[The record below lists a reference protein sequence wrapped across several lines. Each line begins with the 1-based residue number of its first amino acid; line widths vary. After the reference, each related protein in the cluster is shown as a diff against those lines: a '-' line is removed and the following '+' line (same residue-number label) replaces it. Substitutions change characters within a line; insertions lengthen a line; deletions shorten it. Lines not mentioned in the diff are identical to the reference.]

1 MWIFLPNAMI
11 SIVAH
16 RQRPDFLLVRARI
29 KGDIE
34 RVFPGAIVTRSPR
47 ADYLYRATVH
57 RDRVASTLSQH
68 LVTMTYANVKGAI
81 PVGDSRRRSF
91 MHATWHVMH
100 SAQHAA
106 EPFQG
111 MDAREELPQ
120 ADDLPSLFT
129 GAWFAHTTTRGEPR
143 TVHVSQVQE
152 RLEDVP
158 LVSLD
163 FTESDFHASLP
174 YPVAQQ
180 WLRNASPII

>member
-1 MWIFLPNAMI
+1 MWIFLPNAML

-16 RQRPDFLLVRARI
+16 RQRADFLMIRARI

-34 RVFPGAIVTRSPR
+34 RVFPGAIVTRSPA

-57 RDRVASTLSQH
+57 REKVASTIGQH
-68 LVTMTYANVKGAI
+68 LAAMSYTNVKGAI
-81 PVGDSRRRSF
+81 PFGDSRRRRF
-91 MHATWHVMH
+91 MHDTWHVMQ
-100 SAQHAA
+100 SAQHEA
-106 EPFQG
+106 EPFHG
-111 MDAREELPQ
+111 MDAREESGP

-129 GAWFAHTTTRGEPR
+129 GAWFSHTTARGEPR

-158 LVSLD
+158 LVTLD